1 MRALLVI
8 NKLCCTNHGGKFQK
22 TFLYGDTDLHHVYS
36 GEPMILYNNCKKYC
50 TIVPAFLF
58 PNDICEEAVD
68 EDLDNSFC
76 VLIPKEFQ
84 SIGYFLYEER
94 FVKRRNIHVY
104 KYF

>member
-1 MRALLVI
+1 MNCVVI
-8 NKLCCTNHGGKFQK
+8 TMEENFIK

-36 GEPMILYNNCKKYC
+36 SELMILYNNCKNYC

-58 PNDICEEAVD
+58 PNDIREGALD
-68 EDLDNSFC
+68 EDLGSSFC

-94 FVKRRNIHVY
+94 FSKRRNINVY
-104 KYF
+104 IF